1 MLINSVTVEQI
12 LQKEIEDSKRWID
25 RKKDESTYKR
35 DLKKRLELINWVL
48 DNIKKQDLRICEL
61 IETKMNEIIDEF
73 NKTIL
78 FLKPIH

>member
-1 MLINSVTVEQI
+1 VTVEQI
-12 LQKEIEDSKRWID
+12 LQKEIDDSKRWID

-61 IETKMNEIIDEF
+61 IETKMNEPID
-73 NKTIL
+73 
-78 FLKPIH
+78 